1 MANYILK
8 ELPGEMTD
16 GKTVVYPKMQVFSL
30 HDYEKV
36 IHNMRVY
43 TNGIGEGAIRAV
55 FDALAQAMICW
66 LPLGHTMKIDGL
78 GVFSLSLGFDTSTP
92 SEKAEKLKQ
101 EIDDDP
107 DPKLKYRHVRIKSIN
122 FKPDPELLKEMN
134 RQTTFNRVGVDVEL
148 PKTSPY
154 TREERLVRAKM
165 IISTYGYMTLTD
177 YAIETRQSKSAASKD
192 LKEMVTDP
200 DSGIVCRGTGSHKIW
215 IERKSS
221 SV

>member
-36 IHNMRVY
+36 IHNMRIY
-43 TNGIGEGAIRAV
+43 ANGIGEGIIRAV
-55 FDALAQAMICW
+55 FDAFAQTMICW
-66 LPLGHTMKIDGL
+66 LPVGHTMKVDGL

-92 SEKAEKLKQ
+92 SEKAEKRKQ
-101 EIDDDP
+101 ENDDDG
-107 DPKLKYRHVRIKSIN
+107 DPKLKYRHVCIKSIN
-122 FKPDPELLKEMN
+122 FKPDPELLNEMN
-134 RQTTFNRVGVDVEL
+134 RKTTFNRVGVDVEL

-192 LKEMVTDP
+192 LKKMVADP

-215 IERKSS
+215 VKR
-221 SV
+221 